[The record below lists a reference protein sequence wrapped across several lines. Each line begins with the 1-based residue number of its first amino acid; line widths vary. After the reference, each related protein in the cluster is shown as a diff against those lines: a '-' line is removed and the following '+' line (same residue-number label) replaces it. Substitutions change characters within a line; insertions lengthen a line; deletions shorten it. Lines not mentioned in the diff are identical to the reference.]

1 MTAFADRSPLGLVVA
16 NSLRQL
22 LQDPQSCHPR
32 RNGGVTFG
40 DCSSAKIANFGK
52 NKDSESNTSASM
64 GGSSAPE
71 SATGATPTDPMQLND
86 ISINSA
92 GLNATLSTPDVITP
106 GFSGLLWELEQP
118 GVELGQNVNYRKME
132 GDLRSV
138 LGPSYDDL
146 LSMP

>member
-1 MTAFADRSPLGLVVA
+1 VA

-32 RNGGVTFG
+32 RNGGVTFA
-40 DCSSAKIANFGK
+40 DSCSSGKIATFGK
-52 NKDSESNTSASM
+52 YKDSTESNTSASM
-64 GGSSAPE
+64 SSTSGPE
-71 SATGATPTDPMQLND
+71 STAGTTPTDPTQLSD
-86 ISINSA
+86 ISINST
-92 GLNATLSTPDVITP
+92 GLNATLSTPDGISS

-118 GVELGQNVNYRKME
+118 GVELGQNANYRKME